1 VKSDAV
7 PAEVDETLADMQPVV
22 VLERLDVARY
32 VTAPGILQ

>member
-7 PAEVDETLADMQPVV
+7 PAEVDETQDDMQPVV
-22 VLERLDVARY
+22 VLERLDMARY